1 MYNWRSRHSIVW
13 SRSSIQVAA
22 GATVDVVPGDQA
34 TGLSGTGG
42 ANVVSIMDLDHF
54 SFAMNSDVNLNL
66 IIQLSPLPAPAGMI
80 TWITH
85 AYLTAAGWHTVYDMA
100 APYGGAGSQGV
111 LGLGGGF
118 MRLQI
123 NNATAGATTRLY
135 FTARAWHV

>member
-1 MYNWRSRHSIVW
+1 MYQWRSRHSIVW

-34 TGLSGTGG
+34 TGLSGIGG
-42 ANVVSIMDLDHF
+42 SNVACIMDLDSF
-54 SFAMNSDVNLNL
+54 SFAMNSDVDLNL
-66 IIQLSPLPAPAGMI
+66 IIQISPLSAPASMI

-85 AYLTAAGWHTVYDMA
+85 AYLTAAGWHTVYNMA

-123 NNATAGATTRLY
+123 NNPGAAATTRCYL
-135 FTARAWHV
+135 TARAWHE